1 MSGTTAVLSK
11 KGKNAAETALAMLK
25 TLEPKKAEAYG
36 IASSTIIKMKRS
48 LEAFQ
53 DQDVNSPTVIGF
65 VTSRIPEQD
74 EAQLLK
80 LTDATLIFDGRIY
93 GVGAE
98 NADAATAAQK
108 LQRHHEQDAE
118 MFVKRTE
125 GDFVFVIAES
135 ERIIAGRDVMGVRP
149 LYYGENTNF
158 AALASERKAL
168 WRIGMEK
175 TSSFPPGY
183 IALIDKHGF
192 RFTPVRKLDFS
203 KPKHL
208 TMQTAAIKLQTLLE
222 QSTKE
227 RVYGL
232 KEVAVAFSGGLDS
245 SIIAL
250 LAEKSGTNVH
260 LVHVSLKDQP
270 ETEHARRAAEEL
282 ELPIH
287 SCTYNEEDIEK
298 ILPNVLQ
305 LIEEPDPVK
314 VSIGIPVYWAA
325 EKTAE
330 MNLRVM
336 LAGQGA
342 DEIFGGYRRY
352 VDCYLQY
359 GSKKV
364 EAIIFNDIVR
374 MYETNFERDS
384 KICNFHNVELRL
396 PFASYRIAKFAI
408 DLPVELK
415 IEPSNNTLRK
425 LVLRQA
431 AKRLGLPQSIVN
443 RPKKAF
449 QYATGV
455 NKALKE
461 IAGKKGLSVREY
473 VQETFQTTFKE
484 TTLHE

>member
-1 MSGTTAVLSK
+1 MSGTIAVLSK
-11 KGKNAAETALAMLK
+11 KGENVTETAVAMLK
-25 TLEPKKAEAYG
+25 ALKLKKQEAYG

-48 LEAFQ
+48 LEALQ
-53 DQDVNSPTVIGF
+53 DQDVNSPTMIGYAISMILEKDK
-65 VTSRIPEQD
+65 TQP
-74 EAQLLK
+74 LK
-80 LTDATLIFDGRIY
+80 LVDATLVFDGRIY
-93 GVGAE
+93 RVGAE
-98 NADAATAAQK
+98 TADAATAAK
-108 LQRHHEQDAE
+108 RLQHNHEQGAKMLVE
-118 MFVKRTE
+118 RTE

-135 ERIIAGRDVMGVRP
+135 ERIIAGRDVNGVRP

-158 AALASERKAL
+158 AALASECKAL

-175 TSSFPPGY
+175 TGSFPPGH

-192 RFTPVRKLDFS
+192 RFALVRKLAFA
-203 KPKHL
+203 KPKPI
-208 TMQTAAIKLQTLLE
+208 TMQTAAKKLQMLLE

-227 RVYGL
+227 RVYGSR
-232 KEVAVAFSGGLDS
+232 EVAVAFSGGLDS

-250 LAEKSGTNVH
+250 LSEKSGINVH
-260 LVHVSLKDQP
+260 LVHVSLKDQL
-270 ETEHARRAAEEL
+270 EAEYARQAAEEL

-287 SCTYNEEDIEK
+287 CYAYTEADVQR
-298 ILPNVLQ
+298 ILPNVLE

-325 EKTAE
+325 EKTAK

-342 DEIFGGYRRY
+342 DEIFGGYQRY
-352 VDCYLQY
+352 VDSYLQY
-359 GSKKV
+359 GTEKV
-364 EAIIFNDIVR
+364 EEIIFKDIVR

-415 IEPSNNTLRK
+415 IELSRNTLRK
-425 LVLRQA
+425 LLLRHA
-431 AKRLGLPQSIVN
+431 AKRLGLSRSIVN
-443 RPKKAF
+443 RPKKAI
-449 QYATGV
+449 QYATGA

-461 IAGKKGLSVREY
+461 IARKKGLSVRKY

-484 TTLHE
+484 TFLHE